1 MGGRSTI
8 VAMLYAVGAIGRE
21 DDLVVPSPHKKSPSS
36 VHIFPFT
43 RHR

>member
-21 DDLVVPSPHKKSPSS
+21 GALVIPPLLQKIPLLHAYFSFHEA
-36 VHIFPFT
+36 
-43 RHR
+43 

>member
-21 DDLVVPSPHKKSPSS
+21 DDLVVPSPHKKSPSPCAYFS
-36 VHIFPFT
+36 FHEA
-43 RHR
+43 